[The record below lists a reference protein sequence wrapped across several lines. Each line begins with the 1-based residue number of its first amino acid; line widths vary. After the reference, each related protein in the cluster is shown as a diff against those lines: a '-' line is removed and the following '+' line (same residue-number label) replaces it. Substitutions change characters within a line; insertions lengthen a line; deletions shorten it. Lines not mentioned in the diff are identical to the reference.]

1 MLISNYYYVIVIM
14 IFLYSL
20 QINIKTLK
28 FEDGGRLINASTYG
42 QAENKG
48 SEQALEL
55 QSDEKKQY
63 EEIKVICFIYYYFQY
78 KNKK

>member
-1 MLISNYYYVIVIM
+1 M

-28 FEDGGRLINASTYG
+28 FEDSGRLINASTYG
-42 QAENKG
+42 QDENKD
-48 SEQALEL
+48 SAQAIEL

-63 EEIKVICFIYYYFQY
+63 EEIKVIFLYIYYFQY
-78 KNKK
+78 TK